1 MIKEV
6 IVVPKRVYYYAYH
19 ITRKNRKGIELT
31 DIEPLKTMLSLQPGE
46 KFSLFGCKF
55 PFSDG
60 NDELLIVDH
69 NREYRKIPFDS
80 YLVLGDNFVQV
91 LSREEFH
98 KLYSFDHEYY

>member
-1 MIKEV
+1 MIEEYPV
-6 IVVPKRVYYYAYH
+6 IPRKLFYFAYH
-19 ITRKNRKGIELT
+19 ITKENRKDIELT
-31 DIEPLKTMLSLQPGE
+31 KQEPLKTMLSLQPGE

-60 NDELLIVDH
+60 NDELLVVDH

-98 KLYSFDHEYY
+98 KLYSIDHEYY